1 MTCIT
6 KDNLVADSLK
16 DTLVPKIWQASDF
29 YAKVILHVGSLGV
42 NIDVQG
48 RSRNNYL
55 YKDEFVLFIVKIS
68 HSPDDVPMTL
78 I

>member
-1 MTCIT
+1 M
-6 KDNLVADSLK
+6 A
-16 DTLVPKIWQASDF
+16 ASDF
-29 YAKVILHVGSLGV
+29 YATVILHVGSLGV
-42 NIDVQG
+42 NTDVQG